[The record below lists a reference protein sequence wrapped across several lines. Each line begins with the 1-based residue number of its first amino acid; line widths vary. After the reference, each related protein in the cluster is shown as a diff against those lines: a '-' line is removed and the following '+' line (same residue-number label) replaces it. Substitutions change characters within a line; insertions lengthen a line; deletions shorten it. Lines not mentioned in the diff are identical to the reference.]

1 MKIMT
6 GRVKVDGRKG
16 LMVGGVM
23 IRLLGKGDVLR
34 LDFKTTL
41 PFTFPKANG

>member
-16 LMVGGVM
+16 SMVGGGT

-34 LDFKTTL
+34 LGFKNTL
-41 PFTFPKANG
+41 PFTFLKANG